1 MNNMRDVKAGEREA
15 VQAYEI
21 TVRKNVESM
30 MVFSNDTRKMVV
42 EQHKLFEILQN
53 HVMMQKNEI
62 GELRQQLASLQQ
74 SFAARGT
81 KVYKDGD

>member
-1 MNNMRDVKAGEREA
+1 MRDVKAGEREA

-81 KVYKDGD
+81 KVYDDGD